1 MKVIKKPNAVKRVF
15 VSIRE
20 QGKPEPVKLLIQ
32 PKPPN
37 QPPRFIRKRKDSS
50 RCQTPEQS
58 IIKVDKSLS
67 GGKFVYNRSLSPY
80 VPPKD
85 NSYSI
90 FYIPIGSD
98 PLLTI
103 PPIEKDEGLCMP
115 YELSER
121 RRKSEVEVFEYSE
134 KVDSSNFTKSE
145 KHEKLELNDSQINQ
159 EKPAFIRKS
168 VNFDKSV
175 IFENSPEVK
184 KRKELD
190 RGQKSEKSSEKN
202 DIFDKTDCRRSKRA
216 SIRNLGKNMDL
227 SKKVLTKAQ
236 LILNHPLDPKKRE
249 NNSNTHDENST
260 ISSQII
266 SQTPSPNI
274 SHRNNRCQALSK
286 NFKINKLNFAN
297 EIEKQTRGKSAEKD
311 SEAPW
316 LNILKDLDNV
326 VQIKDLPTYQ
336 NFNERPRMGVK
347 LRRENCK

>member
-15 VSIRE
+15 VSIRD

-37 QPPRFIRKRKDSS
+37 QAPRFIRKRKDSS

-85 NSYSI
+85 NSHSI
-90 FYIPIGSD
+90 FYIPLGSD
-98 PLLTI
+98 PLLSI
-103 PPIEKDEGLCMP
+103 PPIEKDEGLCTP
-115 YELSER
+115 YELSEKR
-121 RRKSEVEVFEYSE
+121 GKSEVEVFEYSE
-134 KVDSSNFTKSE
+134 TVASSNFTKSE
-145 KHEKLELNDSQINQ
+145 KNEKLELNDSQISKD
-159 EKPAFIRKS
+159 KPAFIRKS

-175 IFENSPEVK
+175 IFENSPEVI
-184 KRKELD
+184 KRKERD
-190 RGQKSEKSSEKN
+190 RSQNSDKSIEKN
-202 DIFDKTDCRRSKRA
+202 DSFDSKRSKRA

-236 LILNHPLDPKKRE
+236 LLLNHPPDSKKRE
-249 NNSNTHDENST
+249 NSSSAPDENST

-286 NFKINKLNFAN
+286 NFKINKLNFAS
-297 EIEKQTRGKSAEKD
+297 EVEKQVRGKSAEKD

-347 LRRENCK
+347 LRREYCK